1 MLLNKIFGSKKQETQ
16 KEKNKEEKIYSP
28 VSGEV
33 IPLSS
38 VSDETFAEGMIGSGT
53 AVIPSADE
61 VYSPVEGEVTAIF
74 PTMHAIGIKSHTGT
88 ELLLH
93 LGIDTVML
101 EGKYY
106 KAYVKNGDKV
116 QKGDLLIS
124 YDRKAIRE
132 AGYDP
137 VLMLIVTEFENS
149 KKLEIVHD
157 GEIKKGE
164 EIISIL

>member
-1 MLLNKIFGSKKQETQ
+1 MLLDKIFGSKKQENL
-16 KEKNKEEKIYSP
+16 KEKNGEEKIYSP

-33 IPLSS
+33 IPLSE
-38 VSDETFAEGMIGSGT
+38 VPDETFAEGMIGPGI
-53 AVIPSADE
+53 AVISSADE

-74 PTMHAIGIKSHTGT
+74 PTMHAIGIKSHTGA

-106 KAYVKNGDKV
+106 KAYVKNGDRVKI
-116 QKGDLLIS
+116 GDLLIS
-124 YDRKAIRE
+124 YDRNAIRE

-137 VLMLIVTEFENS
+137 VLMLIVTELENS
-149 KKLEIVHD
+149 KKLEFTHN